1 MLCERKVDMPELIC
15 SVCGSEIYD
24 GEEYYD
30 LSGIIEEEDYVCEC
44 CLPSKFSPML
54 QTNLQDNT

>member
-1 MLCERKVDMPELIC
+1 MPELIC